1 MEIGDLFPGRI
12 LARTRLNVRAMATT
26 AVAAITTAKVVFC
39 RENQQAIFIVKISR
53 QISVLI
59 CLSVVK
65 LHDAITA
72 NAGLVSQIR
81 WHLRNQVIM
90 NFHCGAP
97 ARTFVGGNGAKLAIV
112 GLAAQRTL
120 PRVGRFV
127 MRRRI
132 HFEI

>member
-1 MEIGDLFPGRI
+1 V
-12 LARTRLNVRAMATT
+12 AAT
-26 AVAAITTAKVVFC
+26 AVAAITTAKVVFH
-39 RENQQAIFIVKISR
+39 RENEQAIFIVEISR
-53 QISVLI
+53 QISVFI
-59 CLSVVK
+59 RRSAVK

-81 WHLRNQVIM
+81 WHFRNQVIR
-90 NFHCGAP
+90 NFHFGAP
-97 ARTFVGGNGAKLAIV
+97 ARAFVSGNRAKLAIV

-120 PRVGRFV
+120 PSVERFV